1 MLGVAN
7 MAMNIREANMALL
20 STIPDTCQEQ
30 IHEYLIQNFC
40 EDNPFKPMSKQEIYA
55 ELAEARACYERG
67 EYQDFDEALD
77 EISEEYG
84 L

>member
-1 MLGVAN
+1 MLGVLD
-7 MAMNIREANMALL
+7 MSIREANMALL

-30 IHEYLIQNFC
+30 IHEYLLQNFC
-40 EDNPFKPMSKQEIYA
+40 EDNPFKPMSAQEIFA
-55 ELAEARACYERG
+55 DLAKSHACYERG
-67 EYQDFDEALD
+67 EYRNFNEALD